1 MESAAAEHQYER
13 TRIRRAKRL
22 AADFL
27 HHLEA
32 AEKKA
37 IEDGQVWQQS
47 AVRDFEGLFLG
58 VSRWTTAVLALLECL
73 LVTATRYTTM
83 L

>member
-1 MESAAAEHQYER
+1 MFHVDFFLAFDPSLNRIALSGGIVCSLGRFVTMEGAAAEHQYER

-27 HHLEA
+27 NHLEA

-37 IEDGQVWQQS
+37 IEDGQVW
-47 AVRDFEGLFLG
+47 
-58 VSRWTTAVLALLECL
+58 
-73 LVTATRYTTM
+73 
-83 L
+83 